1 MAECLKGLIRKFT
14 RRSAFRMAAQE
25 FGRIANCKNKSILAR
40 SRLYQRRFLR
50 PRPHFSAF
58 FKLYIFSFAPFQIS
72 VIFQAFAP
80 FFAKFWRSF
89 CKISNKTA
97 DFANFRQISTDFV
110 RNFSEFLQS
119 LEKSGKK
126 RKKPSTRLFSLKNSE
141 YSAFLVRLFSKKAA
155 TLCIPVAS
163 LHVVESWLQS

>member
-1 MAECLKGLIRKFT
+1 MSLRNSAYPRIFRCGIGLCHQMPRSVKFT
-14 RRSAFRMAAQE
+14 CQAISPSIRRIVVLSPSGSFRAYTFWTLSE
-25 FGRIANCKNKSILAR
+25 AR

-50 PRPHFSAF
+50 SRAHFSAF

-80 FFAKFWRSF
+80 FFAKFWRIF

-110 RNFSEFLQS
+110 RNFAEFLQ
-119 LEKSGKK
+119 
-126 RKKPSTRLFSLKNSE
+126 
-141 YSAFLVRLFSKKAA
+141 
-155 TLCIPVAS
+155 
-163 LHVVESWLQS
+163 

>member
-1 MAECLKGLIRKFT
+1 MRDAYNNRRQRVPGMHTSRLPASLSKAGRRLGSAKRAEY
-14 RRSAFRMAAQE
+14 SALFE
-25 FGRIANCKNKSILAR
+25 AR
-40 SRLYQRRFLR
+40 LRLYQRRFLR

-110 RNFSEFLQS
+110 RNFAEFLQS
-119 LEKSGKK
+119 LEKSRKK
-126 RKKPSTRLFSLKNSE
+126 RKKPSTRNF
-141 YSAFLVRLFSKKAA
+141 
-155 TLCIPVAS
+155 
-163 LHVVESWLQS
+163 